1 MVVVYNPYIVVP
13 LATWAVAQIAK
24 FVIEAVHGRLDFCYL
39 YASGGMPS
47 VHSAVVCSL
56 AATALILDGVGSHL
70 AGLSVVFAAVVIYDS
85 FGVRRSSGEQ
95 AVAINKLIAN
105 LDERKGRGD
114 QLPMIREVL
123 GHQPN
128 EVLTG
133 GVLGVF
139 LAGLF
144 NYQKLGT
151 VGDFIQGT
159 PGTKE
164 LVAYAIIFG
173 LIVLLGIAQQMVLK
187 ARFRKSRAVKSLAK
201 RVLVASQ
208 AVGWVGLIL
217 LPLQYERASYA
228 GWRVWVLVALALGVV
243 WAVNIVSSARRDLPA
258 GLAVE
263 AAEARKRRWLG
274 GKRKR

>member
-1 MVVVYNPYIVVP
+1 MVVYNPYIVVP
-13 LATWAVAQIAK
+13 LATWAVAQVAK
-24 FVIEAVHGRLDFCYL
+24 FVIEAVHGRLDFRYL

-56 AATALILDGVGSHL
+56 ATTALILDGTGSHL
-70 AGLSVVFAAVVIYDS
+70 AGLSVIFAAVVIYDS

-95 AVAINKLIAN
+95 AVAINKLISN
-105 LDERKGRGD
+105 LDERKGRGE

-128 EVLTG
+128 EVMTG
-133 GVLGVF
+133 AVLGVV

-144 NYQKLGT
+144 NYQKLGV
-151 VGDFIQGT
+151 VGDFIQAT

-164 LVAYAIIFG
+164 LIAYAAVFG
-173 LIVLLGIAQQMVLK
+173 LIISGGIVQQLVL
-187 ARFRKSRAVKSLAK
+187 RSRYRKSRTVKSLAR

-208 AVGWVGLIL
+208 AVGWIGLAL

-228 GWRVWVLVALALGVV
+228 GWRVWVLGILVLGVV
-243 WAVNIVSSARRDLPA
+243 WAINIASTARRDVPA
-258 GLAVE
+258 GLAGE
-263 AAEARKRRWLG
+263 AADARKRRWLG